1 MNMNPLSLKKTWV
14 LVSTDLS
21 APQCFF
27 NQYVEIDMP
36 YNDFIAFSEYQRECV
51 VEAEMSK
58 LGYVL
63 KNRNEIALYVY
74 GFVYSDTNLFESV
87 EIVNE
92 IVKWCDHFF
101 KVRTDRHY
109 TLYNSDYIWD
119 QLVEAVNRWKA
130 HDIQEACKNCLRD
143 LTKDQVKHIQE
154 LSMKI
159 DTRLNATKEELESV
173 KGTMA
178 ELRLCSC
185 IESQE
190 KDKEI
195 IDKVLARI
203 NEKLPI
209 ISM

>member
-36 YNDFIAFSEYQRECV
+36 YNDFIAFSEQQRKFV

-63 KNRNEIALYVY
+63 ENRNNIALDVTD
-74 GFVYSDTNLFESV
+74 FVSSNTNLSESV
-87 EIVNE
+87 KIVNE
-92 IVKWCDHFF
+92 IVNWCDHSF
-101 KVRTDRHY
+101 KSLTDRHY
-109 TLYNSDYIWD
+109 NEYGTRYIGE

-154 LSMKI
+154 ISMKL
-159 DTRLNATKEELESV
+159 DAMLNENNDCTTKEQLEST
-173 KGTMA
+173 KK
-178 ELRLCSC
+178 L
-185 IESQE
+185 
-190 KDKEI
+190 
-195 IDKVLARI
+195 IDKVLERI

>member
-1 MNMNPLSLKKTWV
+1 MNMNPFSLKKTWV

-36 YNDFIAFSEYQRECV
+36 YNDFIAFSEQQRKFV

-63 KNRNEIALYVY
+63 ENRNNIALDVTD
-74 GFVYSDTNLFESV
+74 FVSSNTNLSESV
-87 EIVNE
+87 KIVNE
-92 IVKWCDHFF
+92 IVNWCDHSF
-101 KVRTDRHY
+101 KSLTDRHY
-109 TLYNSDYIWD
+109 NEYGTRYIGE

-154 LSMKI
+154 ISMKL
-159 DTRLNATKEELESV
+159 DAMLNENNECTTKEQLESE
-173 KGTMA
+173 K
-178 ELRLCSC
+178 EL
-185 IESQE
+185 
-190 KDKEI
+190 
-195 IDKVLARI
+195 IDKVLERI
-203 NEKLPI
+203 NEKLSI

>member
-1 MNMNPLSLKKTWV
+1 MNPSNLKKTWV
-14 LVSTDLS
+14 LVEAELS
-21 APQCFF
+21 VPECNFD
-27 NQYVEIDMP
+27 QYVEIDMP
-36 YNDFIAFSEYQRECV
+36 YNDFMAFSEYQRACV

-101 KVRTDRHY
+101 KERTDRHY
-109 TLYNSDYIWD
+109 TQYNSDYIWD
-119 QLVEAVNRWKA
+119 QLVEAVNRWKTL
-130 HDIQEACKNCLRD
+130 DIQEACKNALRD
-143 LTKDQVKHIQE
+143 SIKDQVKHIQE
-154 LSMKI
+154 LSMKL
-159 DTRLNATKEELESV
+159 DARLNATKEKLESV
-173 KGTMA
+173 KGTMK
-178 ELRLCSC
+178 ESGLCSLK
-185 IESQE
+185 ESQE
-190 KDKEI
+190 DDKEI

>member
-36 YNDFIAFSEYQRECV
+36 YNEFIAFSEQQRKFV

-63 KNRNEIALYVY
+63 ENRNNIALDVTD
-74 GFVYSDTNLFESV
+74 FVSSNTNLSESV
-87 EIVNE
+87 KIVNE
-92 IVKWCDHFF
+92 IVNWCDHSF
-101 KVRTDRHY
+101 KSLTDRHY
-109 TLYNSDYIWD
+109 NEYGTRYIGE

-154 LSMKI
+154 ISMKL
-159 DTRLNATKEELESV
+159 DAMLNENNDCTTKEQLESE
-173 KGTMA
+173 K
-178 ELRLCSC
+178 EL
-185 IESQE
+185 
-190 KDKEI
+190 
-195 IDKVLARI
+195 IDKVLERI
-203 NEKLPI
+203 NEKLSI

>member
-1 MNMNPLSLKKTWV
+1 MNMNPSNLKKTLVW
-14 LVSTDLS
+14 VSTELS
-21 APQCFF
+21 APQCYF

-36 YNDFIAFSEYQRECV
+36 YNDFIAFSVFLQFII

-63 KNRNEIALYVY
+63 ENRNNIALDIYD
-74 GFVYSDTNLFESV
+74 FAYSDTNLFESV

-92 IVKWCDHFF
+92 IVKWCDHSF
-101 KVRTDRHY
+101 KSKTDRHY
-109 TLYNSDYIWD
+109 NQYGTRYINE
-119 QLVEAVNRWKA
+119 QLVEAVNRWKT

-154 LSMKI
+154 ISMKL
-159 DTRLNATKEELESV
+159 DAMLNENNNCTPKELLEST
-173 KGTMA
+173 KK
-178 ELRLCSC
+178 L
-185 IESQE
+185 
-190 KDKEI
+190 
-195 IDKVLARI
+195 IDKVLERI

>member
-1 MNMNPLSLKKTWV
+1 MNPSNLKKTWV

-36 YNDFIAFSEYQRECV
+36 YNEFIAFSEQQRKFV

-63 KNRNEIALYVY
+63 ENRNNIALDVTD
-74 GFVYSDTNLFESV
+74 FVSSNTNLSESV
-87 EIVNE
+87 KIVNE
-92 IVKWCDHFF
+92 IVNWCDHSF
-101 KVRTDRHY
+101 KSLTDRHY
-109 TLYNSDYIWD
+109 NEYGTRYIGE

-154 LSMKI
+154 ISMKL
-159 DTRLNATKEELESV
+159 DAMLNENNNCTSNELLEST
-173 KGTMA
+173 KK
-178 ELRLCSC
+178 L
-185 IESQE
+185 
-190 KDKEI
+190 
-195 IDKVLARI
+195 IDKVLERI
-203 NEKLPI
+203 NEKLSI

>member
-1 MNMNPLSLKKTWV
+1 MNPLSLKKTWV

-36 YNDFIAFSEYQRECV
+36 YNEFIAFSEQQRKFV

-63 KNRNEIALYVY
+63 ENRNNIALDVTD
-74 GFVYSDTNLFESV
+74 FVSSNTNLSESV
-87 EIVNE
+87 KIVNE
-92 IVKWCDHFF
+92 IVNWCDHSF
-101 KVRTDRHY
+101 KSLTDRHY
-109 TLYNSDYIWD
+109 NEYGTRYIGE

-154 LSMKI
+154 ISMKL
-159 DTRLNATKEELESV
+159 DAMLNENNDCTTKEQLESE
-173 KGTMA
+173 K
-178 ELRLCSC
+178 EL
-185 IESQE
+185 
-190 KDKEI
+190 
-195 IDKVLARI
+195 IDKVLERI
-203 NEKLPI
+203 NEKLSI

>member
-1 MNMNPLSLKKTWV
+1 MDPSNLKKTLV
-14 LVSTDLS
+14 LVSANLS
-21 APQCFF
+21 VPQCYFH
-27 NQYVEIDMP
+27 QHVEIDMP
-36 YNDFIAFSEYQRECV
+36 YNDFIAFSEQQRKFV

-63 KNRNEIALYVY
+63 ENRNNIALDVY
-74 GFVYSDTNLFESV
+74 DFVYSDTNLFESV

-92 IVKWCDHFF
+92 IVKWCDHYF
-101 KVRTDRHY
+101 K
-109 TLYNSDYIWD
+109 YNFERNFTYGLEYIFEH
-119 QLVEAVNRWKA
+119 LIEAVNRWKTL
-130 HDIQEACKNCLRD
+130 DIQEACKNALRD

-178 ELRLCSC
+178 ELGLCPS

-190 KDKEI
+190 NDKEI

>member
-1 MNMNPLSLKKTWV
+1 MNPSNLKKTLV
-14 LVSTDLS
+14 LVSAELS
-21 APQCFF
+21 VPECNFY
-27 NQYVEIDMP
+27 QYVEIDMP

-63 KNRNEIALYVY
+63 ENRDKLAFGVY
-74 GFVYSDTNLFESV
+74 DFVYSDTNLFESV

-92 IVKWCDHFF
+92 IVKWCDHSF
-101 KVRTDRHY
+101 KSKTDRHY
-109 TLYNSDYIWD
+109 NQYGTRYINE
-119 QLVEAVNRWKA
+119 QLVEAVNRWKTL
-130 HDIQEACKNCLRD
+130 DIQEACKNALRD
-143 LTKDQVKHIQE
+143 LIKDQIKHIQE

-178 ELRLCSC
+178 ELGLCDS

-190 KDKEI
+190 KAKEI

>member
-1 MNMNPLSLKKTWV
+1 MNPLSLKKTWV

-36 YNDFIAFSEYQRECV
+36 YNDFIAFSEQQRKFV

-63 KNRNEIALYVY
+63 ENRNNIALDVTD
-74 GFVYSDTNLFESV
+74 FVSSNTNLSESV
-87 EIVNE
+87 KIVNE
-92 IVKWCDHFF
+92 IVNWCDHSF
-101 KVRTDRHY
+101 KSLTDRHY
-109 TLYNSDYIWD
+109 NEYGTRYIGE

-154 LSMKI
+154 ISMKL
-159 DTRLNATKEELESV
+159 DAMLNENNDCKRLHDDV
-173 KGTMA
+173 
-178 ELRLCSC
+178 LR
-185 IESQE
+185 
-190 KDKEI
+190 
-195 IDKVLARI
+195 RP
-203 NEKLPI
+203 N
-209 ISM
+209 

>member
-1 MNMNPLSLKKTWV
+1 MNPLSLKKTWV

-36 YNDFIAFSEYQRECV
+36 YNDFIAFSEQQRKFV

-63 KNRNEIALYVY
+63 ENRNNIALDVTD
-74 GFVYSDTNLFESV
+74 FVSSNTNLSESV
-87 EIVNE
+87 KIVNE
-92 IVKWCDHFF
+92 IVNWCDHSF
-101 KVRTDRHY
+101 KSLTDRHY
-109 TLYNSDYIWD
+109 NQYGTRYINE
-119 QLVEAVNRWKA
+119 QLVEAVNRWKT

-154 LSMKI
+154 ISMKL
-159 DTRLNATKEELESV
+159 DAMLNENNNCTPKELLES
-173 KGTMA
+173 KKK
-178 ELRLCSC
+178 L
-185 IESQE
+185 
-190 KDKEI
+190 
-195 IDKVLARI
+195 IDKVLERI
-203 NEKLPI
+203 NEKLSI